1 MLNNQEPEVNE
12 QEVLNYY
19 KQNYKTKICKE
30 YLFEKS
36 LDEAHKKLYE
46 KFHKF
51 SCCNTPLS
59 LMIYSI
65 FILVFTC
72 AGFFFSISKNEGYK
86 AYKGLL
92 ERNMSLIDTDLPNQ
106 YETI

>member
-51 SCCNTPLS
+51 
-59 LMIYSI
+59 
-65 FILVFTC
+65 
-72 AGFFFSISKNEGYK
+72 GFYLRWFLFFYK
-86 AYKGLL
+86 
-92 ERNMSLIDTDLPNQ
+92 
-106 YETI
+106 